1 MPFNTKYP
9 LTMSMG
15 WDFIL
20 SARIS
25 VEGFV
30 QRIDVDPVIFLKD
43 QSVFYLAKIKKEWE
57 QELKQRLLSRGCNS
71 HQVIN
76 NECLVVKMKR
86 GKQIPDIF

>member
-1 MPFNTKYP
+1 
-9 LTMSMG
+9 MSMG

-30 QRIDVDPVIFLKD
+30 QRTDIDPVIFLKD
-43 QSVFYLAKIKKEWE
+43 QSVFYLAKKKKKIEWE
-57 QELKQRLLSRGCNS
+57 QELQQRLLSGGCYS
-71 HQVIN
+71 PQVIN
-76 NECLVVKMKR
+76 NECLVKMKR

>member
-1 MPFNTKYP
+1 
-9 LTMSMG
+9 MG
-15 WDFIL
+15 WDFTL

-43 QSVFYLAKIKKEWE
+43 QSVFYLAKIKKNEWE
-57 QELKQRLLSRGCNS
+57 QELKQRLLSGGCYS

-86 GKQIPDIF
+86 GKEIPDIF